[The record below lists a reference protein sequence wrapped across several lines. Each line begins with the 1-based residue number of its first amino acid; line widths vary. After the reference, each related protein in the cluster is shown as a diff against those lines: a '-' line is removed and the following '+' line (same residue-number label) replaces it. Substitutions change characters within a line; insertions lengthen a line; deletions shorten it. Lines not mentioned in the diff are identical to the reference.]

1 MNEPAKA
8 LPRPIHPL
16 IILALAIVLPGAG
29 QVFNREPVRG
39 LMFDFFLLL
48 LGGFTLVTAAP
59 EVSIVGKLAGGIFVY
74 AISIYDAY
82 KRARIRYEVWRYAET
97 QRGSGTPAASR

>member
-1 MNEPAKA
+1 MTPAPTAPATRPMN
-8 LPRPIHPL
+8 PL
-16 IILALAIVLPGAG
+16 LVLALAIVLPGSG
-29 QVFNREPVRG
+29 QVFNREPWRG
-39 LMFDFFLLL
+39 LIFLFFMFL

-82 KRARIRYEVWRYAET
+82 KKARIRYEMWRYAE
-97 QRGSGTPAASR
+97 ASKA